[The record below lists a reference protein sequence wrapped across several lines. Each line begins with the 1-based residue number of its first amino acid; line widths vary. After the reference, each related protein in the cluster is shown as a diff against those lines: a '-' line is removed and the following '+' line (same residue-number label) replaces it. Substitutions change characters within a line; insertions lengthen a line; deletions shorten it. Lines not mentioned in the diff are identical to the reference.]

1 MYHDRVSRFIK
12 CLHDKK
18 QVEVFQWKK
27 CSDRTYCTR
36 YGCRPLKCVH
46 AFVLPLVYR
55 YSLSDHYMCAYL
67 NTTCV
72 IGRPKFFKFVL
83 NFVSP
88 LVYRNTRSNHYM
100 CDWNSKVVKNAD
112 KLEPLHV

>member
-46 AFVLPLVYR
+46 AFALPLVYQ
-55 YSLSDHYMCAYL
+55 
-67 NTTCV
+67 
-72 IGRPKFFKFVL
+72 
-83 NFVSP
+83 
-88 LVYRNTRSNHYM
+88 NTRSNHYM
-100 CDWNSKVVKNAD
+100 CDWNSKVVKNTD